1 MFEKVVLRR
10 SDTGVAITI
19 GELAEA
25 ILFYQNVH
33 IVLDYG
39 SLVGLVSKIGM
50 PDLLSLLSRPNVSA
64 VYCEESLGTKT
75 ETQGV
80 NSTHKFIAYMLS
92 GDQSVGQLTSRKKR
106 LEFIIERLGYPKKKA
121 RRLVERFRRL
131 VPIKKLSD
139 SYFIE
144 GGIIKAASS
153 DLSEPKFVHEAM
165 RRVLAR
171 EVGSE
176 ILQDDFVFKIITND
190 PKFQILSNLDFRSIN
205 LARKLKNPSMYDI
218 SPAYFINNILEA
230 HTDMVLASHYGGDFY
245 TSEMASQIIR
255 LKHHELIR
263 KIGIDKREVEEFNE
277 IILHDTPSVRESLNS
292 GQRTFKEFLLVL
304 DKSRKFREWTQ
315 GVNPDEKL
323 VKAYFQDVT
332 SEGWVSSLPSKVLR
346 YALSTVVTA
355 IEPISG
361 TLGSAA
367 DTMVTEKL
375 LGGWRPSHFVEKRLK
390 PFLLS
395 E

>member
-10 SDTGVAITI
+10 SDAGSAITI

-39 SLVGLVSKIGM
+39 SLVGLISKIGM
-50 PDLLSLLSRPNVSA
+50 PDLLSLLTRPNISA
-64 VYCEESLGTKT
+64 VYCEESLATRT
-75 ETQGV
+75 ERQGDS
-80 NSTHKFIAYMLS
+80 STHEFITYMLS
-92 GDQSVGQLTSRKKR
+92 GNQEVGQLTSRKKR
-106 LEFIIERLGYPKKKA
+106 LEFILERQGYPKKQA

-144 GGIIKAASS
+144 GGIIKAACS
-153 DLSEPKFVHEAM
+153 DINEPEFVYEAM
-165 RRVLAR
+165 RRVLVR
-171 EVGSE
+171 EVGSD
-176 ILQDDFVFKIITND
+176 ILPYDFTFKVIANH
-190 PKFQILSNLDFRSIN
+190 PKFQIVTNIDFDSIN
-205 LARKLKNPSMYDI
+205 ATRKSKTPSIYDI
-218 SPAYFINNILEA
+218 SPAHFINNILEA
-230 HTDMVLASHYGGDFY
+230 RTDIVLASHYGGDFY
-245 TSEMASQIIR
+245 SSEMASQITR
-255 LKHHELIR
+255 LKHHELLR
-263 KIGIDKREVEEFNE
+263 RMGIDKEEVKEFNE
-277 IILHDTPSVRESLNS
+277 IILHDMPSVREAINS
-292 GQRTFKEFLLVL
+292 GQRKFSEFLLVL
-304 DKSRKFREWTQ
+304 DKSQRFREWTR

-332 SEGWVSSLPSKVLR
+332 SEGWVASLPIKALR
-346 YALSTVVTA
+346 YAMGAIVTA

-367 DTMVTEKL
+367 DTIVAEKL
-375 LGGWRPSHFVEKRLK
+375 LGGWRPSHFIEKKLK
-390 PFLLS
+390 PFLQP